1 MASKIW
7 DMNNYHKHITGKIS
21 EFAKQK
27 NLSESQA
34 RALKEVFNSAF
45 SITSS
50 YIPFQIQLLTLWAF
64 LVGGMMTSV
73 YISRFPELTT
83 LLLSDFY
90 QFCLEEMYMGPEKAE
105 E

>member
-1 MASKIW
+1 MPSKTW
-7 DMNNYHKHITGKIS
+7 TLNSYHKHITEKIL

-34 RALKEVFNSAF
+34 RALEVVFSSAF
-45 SITSS
+45 SITTSH
-50 YIPFQIQLLTLWAF
+50 IPGQIHLLLLWAF
-64 LVGGMMTSV
+64 LVGGMMTAV
-73 YISRFPELTT
+73 YTSRFPELST